1 MSELETIRFNLQE
14 KTFPYFDDTEL
25 QFLLD
30 KHTNNGAVDISAAS
44 YEGCLIKAQND
55 SLKIKNMDVP
65 SNEKYW
71 LRLARRFKKS
81 ASGTVKRVDETC

>member
-1 MSELETIRFNLQE
+1 MSDLEKLKFNLQE

-25 QFLLD
+25 LHLLE
-30 KHTNNGAVDISAAS
+30 KHTVNSSVDINAAS

-55 SLKIKNMDVP
+55 SLKLKNMDIP

-71 LRLARRFKKS
+71 LRLARRYKKN
-81 ASGTVKRVDETC
+81 ATGIMKRADES